1 MVPASLGSGGDGGT
15 TEMDGIGGTSA
26 SAPVFA
32 AMIALVNDARM
43 AAGQKAL
50 GFLNPFL
57 YQNADVFTDVTKG
70 SDKVG
75 RGGSPLPWGFNCSA
89 GWDPVTGLGVPV
101 FPKLMAAAMKAGER
115 RA

>member
-1 MVPASLGSGGDGGT
+1 MRIGRSGTSGGVKAISWCRRPCST
-15 TEMDGIGGTSA
+15 Y
-26 SAPVFA
+26 
-32 AMIALVNDARM
+32 ALARGVGLV
-43 AAGQKAL
+43 A
-50 GFLNPFL
+50 
-57 YQNADVFTDVTKG
+57 T
-70 SDKVG
+70 G